1 MFHSAAYKHVP
12 IVQENPVEGIRNN
25 VLNTR
30 IICEAAI
37 EEEINNFILISS
49 LILWTLRDFLLLI
62 ICSLVISNIVCNLCN
77 QIQKGLKIPRS
88 LSLFLVLTVISV
100 IVFTIFILVLPP
112 FIKEFNE
119 ILVDIPNGLSK
130 INILINT
137 NLNKFNVL
145 LYGEQSENVI
155 DIFSLINNVVT
166 IPDASTIAKAIQES
180 FKNLINIAGNLGSGL
195 LKLIFVLAVSLMI
208 SIEPKQYKENILL
221 LIPKNYRN
229 KFRNILEKCNIAL
242 ANWTFSMVISSL
254 SVGLLSLIV
263 LSILD
268 VKYVVSNALIA
279 MVLNII
285 PNIGPVI
292 SGIFPI
298 SIALLDNFWKPLAVL
313 GSYVIIQNIESYIIM
328 PSIMKKKAN
337 LLPGL
342 TLISQFGF
350 TFIFGPL
357 GLILSL
363 PLAVV
368 IQVLIKESFKD
379 I

>member
-1 MFHSAAYKHVP
+1 M
-12 IVQENPVEGIRNN
+12 
-25 VLNTR
+25 
-30 IICEAAI
+30 
-37 EEEINNFILISS
+37 
-49 LILWTLRDFLLLI
+49 
-62 ICSLVISNIVCNLCN
+62 
-77 QIQKGLKIPRS
+77 QKGLKIPRS

-137 NLNKFNVL
+137 NLNKFNIL

-229 KFRNILEKCNIAL
+229 KFRNILEKCNTAL

-254 SVGLLSLIV
+254 SVGILSLIV

-313 GSYVIIQNIESYIIM
+313 GAYVIIQNIESYIIM

>member
-1 MFHSAAYKHVP
+1 
-12 IVQENPVEGIRNN
+12 
-25 VLNTR
+25 
-30 IICEAAI
+30 
-37 EEEINNFILISS
+37 
-49 LILWTLRDFLLLI
+49 
-62 ICSLVISNIVCNLCN
+62 LCN
-77 QIQKGLKIPRS
+77 QIQKGLKIPRA
-88 LSLFLVLTVISV
+88 LSLFIVLTVISV
-100 IVFTIFILVLPP
+100 IIFTIFILVLPP
-112 FIKEFNE
+112 FVKEFNE

-137 NLNKFNVL
+137 NLNKLNNLF
-145 LYGEQSENVI
+145 YGEESENVI
-155 DIFSLINNVVT
+155 EIFNLLDNVVT
-166 IPDASTIAKAIQES
+166 IPDAATIAKAIQES
-180 FKNLINIAGNLGSGL
+180 FINLINIAGNLGSGL
-195 LKLIFVLAVSLMI
+195 LRLIFVLVVSLMI
-208 SIEPKQYKENILL
+208 SLEPKQYKENILL

-229 KFRNILEKCNIAL
+229 KFRNILDKCNIAL

-263 LSILD
+263 LSILN

-298 SIALLDNFWKPLAVL
+298 SIALLDNFWKPIAVL
-313 GSYVIIQNIESYIIM
+313 GAYVIIQNIESYIIM

-368 IQVLIKESFKD
+368 IQVLIKESIND
-379 I
+379 N

>member
-1 MFHSAAYKHVP
+1 M
-12 IVQENPVEGIRNN
+12 
-25 VLNTR
+25 
-30 IICEAAI
+30 
-37 EEEINNFILISS
+37 
-49 LILWTLRDFLLLI
+49 
-62 ICSLVISNIVCNLCN
+62 
-77 QIQKGLKIPRS
+77 QKGLKIPRS

-137 NLNKFNVL
+137 NLNKFNSL

-180 FKNLINIAGNLGSGL
+180 FRNLINIAGNLGSGL
-195 LKLIFVLAVSLMI
+195 LKLIFVLVVSLMI

-221 LIPKNYRN
+221 LVPKNYRN

-279 MVLNII
+279 MVLNVI

-313 GSYVIIQNIESYIIM
+313 GAYVIIQNIESYIIM

>member
-1 MFHSAAYKHVP
+1 LSSSIYFKLV
-12 IVQENPVEGIRNN
+12 V
-25 VLNTR
+25 
-30 IICEAAI
+30 
-37 EEEINNFILISS
+37 ILITS
-49 LILWTLRDFLLLI
+49 LIVWTLRDFLLLI

-77 QIQKGLKIPRS
+77 QIQKGLKIPRP

-137 NLNKFNVL
+137 NLNKFNIL

-195 LKLIFVLAVSLMI
+195 LKLIFVLAVSLVI

-229 KFRNILEKCNIAL
+229 KFRNILEKCNVAL

-279 MVLNII
+279 MVLNVI
-285 PNIGPVI
+285 PNLGPVI

-313 GSYVIIQNIESYIIM
+313 GAYVIIQNIESYIIM

-368 IQVLIKESFKD
+368 IQVLIKESIKD

>member
-1 MFHSAAYKHVP
+1 
-12 IVQENPVEGIRNN
+12 
-25 VLNTR
+25 LNSSSY
-30 IICEAAI
+30 
-37 EEEINNFILISS
+37 FKLVVILITS

-62 ICSLVISNIVCNLCN
+62 ICSLVISNIVCNLCD

-137 NLNKFNVL
+137 NLNKFNSL

-155 DIFSLINNVVT
+155 DIFGLLNNVVT

-313 GSYVIIQNIESYIIM
+313 GAYVIIQNIESYIIM

>member
-1 MFHSAAYKHVP
+1 
-12 IVQENPVEGIRNN
+12 
-25 VLNTR
+25 LNSSSY
-30 IICEAAI
+30 
-37 EEEINNFILISS
+37 FKLVVILITL
-49 LILWTLRDFLLLI
+49 LIVWILRDFLLLI
-62 ICSLVISNIVCNLCN
+62 ICSLVISNIVCNLSN

-88 LSLFLVLTVISV
+88 ISLFLVLAVISV
-100 IVFTIFILVLPP
+100 IIFTIFILVLPP

-137 NLNKFNVL
+137 NLNKFNSL
-145 LYGEQSENVI
+145 FYGEQSENVI

-166 IPDASTIAKAIQES
+166 IPDVSTIAKAIQES

-195 LKLIFVLAVSLMI
+195 LRLIFVLAVSLMI
-208 SIEPKQYKENILL
+208 SIEPKQYKENVLL

>member
-1 MFHSAAYKHVP
+1 MSSSSYFKLV
-12 IVQENPVEGIRNN
+12 V
-25 VLNTR
+25 
-30 IICEAAI
+30 
-37 EEEINNFILISS
+37 ILITS
-49 LILWTLRDFLLLI
+49 LIVWTLRDFLLLI

-77 QIQKGLKIPRS
+77 QIQKGLKIPRP

-137 NLNKFNVL
+137 NLNKFNSL
-145 LYGEQSENVI
+145 FYGEQSENVI

-166 IPDASTIAKAIQES
+166 IPDVSTIAKAIQES

-195 LKLIFVLAVSLMI
+195 LRLIFVLAVSLMI
-208 SIEPKQYKENILL
+208 SIEPKQYKENVLL

>member
-1 MFHSAAYKHVP
+1 M
-12 IVQENPVEGIRNN
+12 
-25 VLNTR
+25 
-30 IICEAAI
+30 
-37 EEEINNFILISS
+37 
-49 LILWTLRDFLLLI
+49 I

-77 QIQKGLKIPRS
+77 QIQKGLKIPRP
-88 LSLFLVLTVISV
+88 LSLFVVLTVISV

-137 NLNKFNVL
+137 NLNKFNNL
-145 LYGEQSENVI
+145 FYGEQSENVI

-229 KFRNILEKCNIAL
+229 KFRNILEKCNTAL

>member
-1 MFHSAAYKHVP
+1 MSSSSYFKLV
-12 IVQENPVEGIRNN
+12 V
-25 VLNTR
+25 
-30 IICEAAI
+30 
-37 EEEINNFILISS
+37 ILITS
-49 LILWTLRDFLLLI
+49 LIVWTLKDFLLLI

-77 QIQKGLKIPRS
+77 QIQKGLKIPRP

-137 NLNKFNVL
+137 NLNKFNIL

-229 KFRNILEKCNIAL
+229 KFRNILEKCNTAL

-254 SVGLLSLIV
+254 SVGILSLIV

-313 GSYVIIQNIESYIIM
+313 GAYVIIQNIESYIIM

>member
-1 MFHSAAYKHVP
+1 MSSSSYFKLV
-12 IVQENPVEGIRNN
+12 V
-25 VLNTR
+25 
-30 IICEAAI
+30 
-37 EEEINNFILISS
+37 ILITL
-49 LILWTLRDFLLLI
+49 LIVWTLRDFLLLI
-62 ICSLVISNIVCNLCN
+62 ICSLVISNIVCNLSN

-88 LSLFLVLTVISV
+88 ISLFLVLAVISV
-100 IVFTIFILVLPP
+100 IIFTIFILVLPP

-137 NLNKFNVL
+137 NLNKFNGL
-145 LYGEQSENVI
+145 FYGEQSENVI

-166 IPDASTIAKAIQES
+166 IPDVSTIAKAIQES

-195 LKLIFVLAVSLMI
+195 LRLIFVLAVSLMI
-208 SIEPKQYKENILL
+208 SIEPKQYKENVLL
-221 LIPKNYRN
+221 IIPKNYRN

-242 ANWTFSMVISSL
+242 SNWTFSMVISSL

>member
-1 MFHSAAYKHVP
+1 MSSLSYFKLV
-12 IVQENPVEGIRNN
+12 V
-25 VLNTR
+25 
-30 IICEAAI
+30 
-37 EEEINNFILISS
+37 ILITL
-49 LILWTLRDFLLLI
+49 LIIWTLRDFLLLI

-77 QIQKGLKIPRS
+77 QMQKGLKIPRL

-137 NLNKFNVL
+137 NLNKFNTL
-145 LYGEQSENVI
+145 FYGEQSENVI

-180 FKNLINIAGNLGSGL
+180 FKNLINLAGNLGSGL

-221 LIPKNYRN
+221 LIPKQYRN
-229 KFRNILEKCNIAL
+229 KFRNIMEKSNVAL

-313 GSYVIIQNIESYIIM
+313 GAYVIIQNIESYIIM

>member
-1 MFHSAAYKHVP
+1 M
-12 IVQENPVEGIRNN
+12 
-25 VLNTR
+25 
-30 IICEAAI
+30 
-37 EEEINNFILISS
+37 
-49 LILWTLRDFLLLI
+49 
-62 ICSLVISNIVCNLCN
+62 
-77 QIQKGLKIPRS
+77 QKGLRIPRW

-137 NLNKFNVL
+137 NLNKFNNI
-145 LYGEQSENVI
+145 LYGEQSENVL

-180 FKNLINIAGNLGSGL
+180 FRNLINIAGNLGSGL
-195 LKLIFVLAVSLMI
+195 LKLIFVLAVSLTI

-221 LIPKNYRN
+221 LVPKIYRN

-313 GSYVIIQNIESYIIM
+313 GAYVVIQNIESYIIM

>member
-1 MFHSAAYKHVP
+1 MSSSLYFKLV
-12 IVQENPVEGIRNN
+12 V
-25 VLNTR
+25 
-30 IICEAAI
+30 
-37 EEEINNFILISS
+37 ILITS
-49 LILWTLRDFLLLI
+49 LIVWTLRDFLLLI

-77 QIQKGLKIPRS
+77 QIQKGLKIPRP

-137 NLNKFNVL
+137 NLNKFNIL

-229 KFRNILEKCNIAL
+229 KFRNILEKCNTAL

-254 SVGLLSLIV
+254 SVGILSLIV

-313 GSYVIIQNIESYIIM
+313 GAYVIIQNIESYIIM

-368 IQVLIKESFKD
+368 IQVLIKESYKD

>member
-1 MFHSAAYKHVP
+1 MNSSSYFKLV
-12 IVQENPVEGIRNN
+12 V
-25 VLNTR
+25 
-30 IICEAAI
+30 
-37 EEEINNFILISS
+37 ILITL
-49 LILWTLRDFLLLI
+49 LIVWTLRDFLLLI
-62 ICSLVISNIVCNLCN
+62 ICSLVISNIVCNLSN

-88 LSLFLVLTVISV
+88 ISLFLVLAVISV
-100 IVFTIFILVLPP
+100 IIFTIFILVLPP

-137 NLNKFNVL
+137 NLNKFNSL
-145 LYGEQSENVI
+145 FYGEQSENVI
-155 DIFSLINNVVT
+155 DIFSLINNIVT
-166 IPDASTIAKAIQES
+166 IPDVSTIAKAIQES

-195 LKLIFVLAVSLMI
+195 LRLIFVLAVSLMI
-208 SIEPKQYKENILL
+208 SIEPKQYKENVLL

-313 GSYVIIQNIESYIIM
+313 GAYVIIQNIESYIIM
-328 PSIMKKKAN
+328 PSKKKKKAN

>member
-1 MFHSAAYKHVP
+1 MNSSSYFKLV
-12 IVQENPVEGIRNN
+12 V
-25 VLNTR
+25 
-30 IICEAAI
+30 
-37 EEEINNFILISS
+37 ILITL
-49 LILWTLRDFLLLI
+49 LIVWTLRDFLLLI
-62 ICSLVISNIVCNLCN
+62 ICSLVISNIVCNLSN

-88 LSLFLVLTVISV
+88 ISLFLVLNVISV
-100 IVFTIFILVLPP
+100 IIFTIFILVLPP

-137 NLNKFNVL
+137 NLNKFNSL
-145 LYGEQSENVI
+145 FYGEQSENVI

-166 IPDASTIAKAIQES
+166 IPDVSTIAKAIQES

-195 LKLIFVLAVSLMI
+195 LRLIFVLAVSLMI

-313 GSYVIIQNIESYIIM
+313 GAYVIIQNIESYIIM

>member
-1 MFHSAAYKHVP
+1 MNSSSYFKLV
-12 IVQENPVEGIRNN
+12 V
-25 VLNTR
+25 
-30 IICEAAI
+30 
-37 EEEINNFILISS
+37 ILITS
-49 LILWTLRDFLLLI
+49 LIIWTLRDFLLLI
-62 ICSLVISNIVCNLCN
+62 ICSLVISNIVCNLSN

-88 LSLFLVLTVISV
+88 ISLFLVLAVISV
-100 IVFTIFILVLPP
+100 IIFTIFILVLPP

-137 NLNKFNVL
+137 NLNKFNSL
-145 LYGEQSENVI
+145 FYGEQSENVI

-166 IPDASTIAKAIQES
+166 IPDVSTIAKAIQES

-195 LKLIFVLAVSLMI
+195 LRLIFVLAVSLMI
-208 SIEPKQYKENILL
+208 SIEPKQYKENVLL

>member
-1 MFHSAAYKHVP
+1 MNSSSYFKLV
-12 IVQENPVEGIRNN
+12 V
-25 VLNTR
+25 
-30 IICEAAI
+30 
-37 EEEINNFILISS
+37 ILITS
-49 LILWTLRDFLLLI
+49 LIIWTLRDFLLLI

-88 LSLFLVLTVISV
+88 LALLLVLTVISV

-119 ILVDIPNGLSK
+119 ILIDIPNGLSK

-137 NLNKFNVL
+137 NLNKFNSL
-145 LYGEQSENVI
+145 FYGEQSENVI

-166 IPDASTIAKAIQES
+166 IPDVSTIAKAIQES

-313 GSYVIIQNIESYIIM
+313 GAYVIIQNIESYIIM

>member
-1 MFHSAAYKHVP
+1 MNSSSYFKLV
-12 IVQENPVEGIRNN
+12 V
-25 VLNTR
+25 
-30 IICEAAI
+30 
-37 EEEINNFILISS
+37 ILITL
-49 LILWTLRDFLLLI
+49 LIVWTLRDFLLLI

-88 LSLFLVLTVISV
+88 ISLFIVLAVISV
-100 IVFTIFILVLPP
+100 IIFTIFILVLPP

-137 NLNKFNVL
+137 NLNKFNSL
-145 LYGEQSENVI
+145 FYGEQSENVI

-166 IPDASTIAKAIQES
+166 IPDVSTFAKAIQES
-180 FKNLINIAGNLGSGL
+180 FKNLISIAGNLGSGL
-195 LKLIFVLAVSLMI
+195 LRLIFVLAVSLMI
-208 SIEPKQYKENILL
+208 TIEPKQYKENILL

>member
-1 MFHSAAYKHVP
+1 MNSSSYFKLV
-12 IVQENPVEGIRNN
+12 V
-25 VLNTR
+25 
-30 IICEAAI
+30 
-37 EEEINNFILISS
+37 ILITL
-49 LILWTLRDFLLLI
+49 LIVWTLRDFLLLI
-62 ICSLVISNIVCNLCN
+62 ICSLVISNIVCNLSN

-88 LSLFLVLTVISV
+88 ISLFLVLAVISV
-100 IVFTIFILVLPP
+100 IIFTIFILVLPP

-137 NLNKFNVL
+137 NLNKFNSL
-145 LYGEQSENVI
+145 FYGEQSENVI

-166 IPDASTIAKAIQES
+166 IPDVSTIAKAIQES

-195 LKLIFVLAVSLMI
+195 LRLIFVLAVSLMI
-208 SIEPKQYKENILL
+208 SIEPKQYKENVLL

-292 SGIFPI
+292 SGIFPF

-313 GSYVIIQNIESYIIM
+313 GAYVIIQNIESYIIM

>member
-1 MFHSAAYKHVP
+1 M
-12 IVQENPVEGIRNN
+12 N
-25 VLNTR
+25 
-30 IICEAAI
+30 
-37 EEEINNFILISS
+37 SS
-49 LILWTLRDFLLLI
+49 LYFKLIVIFIASFIIWNLRDFLLLI

-77 QIQKGLKIPRS
+77 QLQNGLKIPRS
-88 LSLFLVLTVISV
+88 LSLFIILIVITL
-100 IVFTIFILVLPP
+100 IVSSIFILVLPP
-112 FIKEFNE
+112 FVKEFNQ

-130 INILINT
+130 INVLLNT
-137 NLNKFNVL
+137 NLNKLNSLF
-145 LYGEQSENVI
+145 YGEESENVI
-155 DIFSLINNVVT
+155 DIFNLINDIIT
-166 IPDASTIAKAIQES
+166 IPDATTIAKAIQES
-180 FKNLINIAGNLGSGL
+180 FKNLINIAGNVGSGL
-195 LKLIFVLAVSLMI
+195 LRLVFVLVVSLMI
-208 SIEPKQYKENILL
+208 SIEPKQYIENILL

-229 KFRNILEKCNIAL
+229 KFRIILDKCNIAL

-268 VKYVVSNALIA
+268 VKYIVSNALIA
-279 MVLNII
+279 MILNII

-313 GSYVIIQNIESYIIM
+313 GAYVIIQNIESYLIM
-328 PSIMKKKAN
+328 PSIMKKKTN

-350 TFIFGPL
+350 TFVFGPL

-368 IQVLIKESFKD
+368 IQVLIKETIKD

>member
-1 MFHSAAYKHVP
+1 
-12 IVQENPVEGIRNN
+12 
-25 VLNTR
+25 LNSSSYFKL
-30 IICEAAI
+30 EV
-37 EEEINNFILISS
+37 ILITL
-49 LILWTLRDFLLLI
+49 LIVWTLRDFLLLI
-62 ICSLVISNIVCNLCN
+62 ICSLVISNIVCNLSN

-88 LSLFLVLTVISV
+88 ISLFLVLAVISV
-100 IVFTIFILVLPP
+100 IIFTIFILVLPP

-119 ILVDIPNGLSK
+119 ILVDIPNGLSR

-137 NLNKFNVL
+137 NLNKFNNL
-145 LYGEQSENVI
+145 LYGEESENVI
-155 DIFSLINNVVT
+155 DIFNLINNVVT
-166 IPDASTIAKAIQES
+166 IPDAATIAKAIQES
-180 FKNLINIAGNLGSGL
+180 FMNLINIAGNLGSGL
-195 LKLIFVLAVSLMI
+195 LKLIFVLVVSLMI

-229 KFRNILEKCNIAL
+229 KFRNILDKCNVAL

-254 SVGLLSLIV
+254 SVGFLSLIV

-292 SGIFPI
+292 SAIFPI

-313 GSYVIIQNIESYIIM
+313 AAYVIIQNIESYIIM

>member
-1 MFHSAAYKHVP
+1 M
-12 IVQENPVEGIRNN
+12 
-25 VLNTR
+25 
-30 IICEAAI
+30 
-37 EEEINNFILISS
+37 
-49 LILWTLRDFLLLI
+49 
-62 ICSLVISNIVCNLCN
+62 
-77 QIQKGLKIPRS
+77 QKGLKIPRS
-88 LSLFLVLTVISV
+88 LSLFLVLTIISV

-137 NLNKFNVL
+137 NLNKFNSL
-145 LYGEQSENVI
+145 LYGKQSENVI

-180 FKNLINIAGNLGSGL
+180 FKNLINIAGNLGSGV

-208 SIEPKQYKENILL
+208 SIEPKQYIENILL

-292 SGIFPI
+292 SGIFPF

-313 GSYVIIQNIESYIIM
+313 GAYVIIQNIESYIIM

>member
-1 MFHSAAYKHVP
+1 MSSSSYFKLV
-12 IVQENPVEGIRNN
+12 VF
-25 VLNTR
+25 
-30 IICEAAI
+30 
-37 EEEINNFILISS
+37 FITS
-49 LILWTLRDFLLLI
+49 LIVWNLRDFLLLI

-77 QIQKGLKIPRS
+77 QIQNGLKIPRP

-137 NLNKFNVL
+137 NLNNFNVL

-180 FKNLINIAGNLGSGL
+180 FRNLINIAGNLGSGL

-229 KFRNILEKCNIAL
+229 KFRNILEKCNTAL

-313 GSYVIIQNIESYIIM
+313 GAYVIIQNIESYIIM

>member
-1 MFHSAAYKHVP
+1 LSSSSYFKLV
-12 IVQENPVEGIRNN
+12 V
-25 VLNTR
+25 
-30 IICEAAI
+30 
-37 EEEINNFILISS
+37 ILITS
-49 LILWTLRDFLLLI
+49 LIVWTLRDFLLLI
-62 ICSLVISNIVCNLCN
+62 ICSLVISNIICNLCN

-88 LSLFLVLTVISV
+88 ISLFLVLAVISV
-100 IVFTIFILVLPP
+100 IIFTIFILVLPP

-137 NLNKFNVL
+137 NLNKFNSL
-145 LYGEQSENVI
+145 FYGEQSENVI
-155 DIFSLINNVVT
+155 DIFNLINNVVT
-166 IPDASTIAKAIQES
+166 IPDVSTIAKAIQES

-195 LKLIFVLAVSLMI
+195 LRLIFVLAVSLMI
-208 SIEPKQYKENILL
+208 SIEPKQYKENVLL

-229 KFRNILEKCNIAL
+229 KFRNILEKCNVAL

-313 GSYVIIQNIESYIIM
+313 GAYVIIQNIESYIIM

-368 IQVLIKESFKD
+368 IQVIVKESFKD

>member
-1 MFHSAAYKHVP
+1 MNSSSYFKLV
-12 IVQENPVEGIRNN
+12 V
-25 VLNTR
+25 
-30 IICEAAI
+30 
-37 EEEINNFILISS
+37 ILITFF
-49 LILWTLRDFLLLI
+49 IVWTLRDFLLLI
-62 ICSLVISNIVCNLCN
+62 ICSLVISNIVCNLSN

-88 LSLFLVLTVISV
+88 ISLFLVLAVISV
-100 IVFTIFILVLPP
+100 IIFTIFILVLPP

-137 NLNKFNVL
+137 NLNKFNSL
-145 LYGEQSENVI
+145 FYGEQSENVI

-166 IPDASTIAKAIQES
+166 IPDVSTIAKAIQES

-195 LKLIFVLAVSLMI
+195 LRLIFVLAVSLMI
-208 SIEPKQYKENILL
+208 SIEPKQYKENVLL

>member
-1 MFHSAAYKHVP
+1 MSSSSYFKLV
-12 IVQENPVEGIRNN
+12 V
-25 VLNTR
+25 
-30 IICEAAI
+30 
-37 EEEINNFILISS
+37 ILITS
-49 LILWTLRDFLLLI
+49 LIVWTLRDFLLLI

-77 QIQKGLKIPRS
+77 QIQKGLKIPRP

-130 INILINT
+130 INILLNT
-137 NLNKFNVL
+137 NLSKLNNL
-145 LYGEQSENVI
+145 YYGEESENVL
-155 DIFSLINNVVT
+155 DIYNFLNNVVS
-166 IPDASTIAKAIQES
+166 IPDAATIAKAIQES
-180 FKNLINIAGNLGSGL
+180 FRNLINIAGNLGSGL
-195 LKLIFVLAVSLMI
+195 LKIIFVLVVSLMI
-208 SIEPKQYKENILL
+208 SIEPKQYKENILF
-221 LIPKNYRN
+221 LIPRNYRN
-229 KFRNILEKCNIAL
+229 KFRNILDKCNIAL
-242 ANWTFSMVISSL
+242 ANWSFSMVISSL

-292 SGIFPI
+292 SAIFPI

-313 GSYVIIQNIESYIIM
+313 GFYVLIQNIESYIIM
-328 PSIMKKKAN
+328 PSIMKKKTN

-368 IQVLIKESFKD
+368 IQVLIKETTND

>member
-1 MFHSAAYKHVP
+1 MNSSAYFKLAV
-12 IVQENPVEGIRNN
+12 
-25 VLNTR
+25 
-30 IICEAAI
+30 
-37 EEEINNFILISS
+37 ILITS
-49 LILWTLRDFLLLI
+49 LIIWILRDFILLI

-77 QIQKGLKIPRS
+77 QIQNGLKIPRS
-88 LSLFLVLTVISV
+88 LSLFFVLTVISV

-130 INILINT
+130 INFLLNT
-137 NLNKFNVL
+137 NINKLNSLF
-145 LYGEQSENVI
+145 YGEESENVI
-155 DIFSLINNVVT
+155 DIFNLINNVVT
-166 IPDASTIAKAIQES
+166 IPDAATIAKAIQES
-180 FKNLINIAGNLGSGL
+180 FKNLINIAGNLGSGF
-195 LKLIFVLAVSLMI
+195 LKLIFVLVVSLMI
-208 SIEPKQYKENILL
+208 SIEPKQYIENILL
-221 LIPKNYRN
+221 LIPKSYRN
-229 KFRNILEKCNIAL
+229 KSRNILAKCNTAL

-298 SIALLDNFWKPLAVL
+298 SIALLDNFWKPLVVL
-313 GSYVIIQNIESYIIM
+313 GAYVIIQNIESYIIM

-368 IQVLIKESFKD
+368 IQVLIKESIKD

>member
-1 MFHSAAYKHVP
+1 MNSSSYFKLV
-12 IVQENPVEGIRNN
+12 V
-25 VLNTR
+25 
-30 IICEAAI
+30 
-37 EEEINNFILISS
+37 ILITS
-49 LILWTLRDFLLLI
+49 LIIWTLRDFLLLI

-77 QIQKGLKIPRS
+77 QIQKGLKIPRWFS
-88 LSLFLVLTVISV
+88 LCLVLTVISV

-137 NLNKFNVL
+137 NLNKFNSFF
-145 LYGEQSENVI
+145 YGEQSENVI
-155 DIFSLINNVVT
+155 DIFNLINNIVA

-313 GSYVIIQNIESYIIM
+313 GAYVIIQNIESYIIM

>member
-1 MFHSAAYKHVP
+1 MNSTSYFKLV
-12 IVQENPVEGIRNN
+12 V
-25 VLNTR
+25 
-30 IICEAAI
+30 
-37 EEEINNFILISS
+37 ILITL
-49 LILWTLRDFLLLI
+49 LIVWTLRDFLLLI
-62 ICSLVISNIVCNLCN
+62 ICSLVISNIVCNLSN

-88 LSLFLVLTVISV
+88 ISLFLVLVVISV
-100 IVFTIFILVLPP
+100 IIFTIFILVLPP

-137 NLNKFNVL
+137 NLNKFNSL
-145 LYGEQSENVI
+145 FYGEQPENVI

-166 IPDASTIAKAIQES
+166 IPDVSTIAKAIQES

-195 LKLIFVLAVSLMI
+195 LRLIFVLAVSLMI
-208 SIEPKQYKENILL
+208 SIEPKQYKENVLL

>member
-1 MFHSAAYKHVP
+1 M
-12 IVQENPVEGIRNN
+12 
-25 VLNTR
+25 
-30 IICEAAI
+30 
-37 EEEINNFILISS
+37 
-49 LILWTLRDFLLLI
+49 
-62 ICSLVISNIVCNLCN
+62 
-77 QIQKGLKIPRS
+77 QKGLKIPRP

-137 NLNKFNVL
+137 NLNKFNSL
-145 LYGEQSENVI
+145 FYGEQSENVI

-180 FKNLINIAGNLGSGL
+180 FRNLINIAGNLGSGL
-195 LKLIFVLAVSLMI
+195 LKLIFVLVVSLMI

-313 GSYVIIQNIESYIIM
+313 GAYVIIQNVESYIIM

>member
-1 MFHSAAYKHVP
+1 LSSSSYFKLV
-12 IVQENPVEGIRNN
+12 V
-25 VLNTR
+25 
-30 IICEAAI
+30 
-37 EEEINNFILISS
+37 ILITS
-49 LILWTLRDFLLLI
+49 LIVWTLRDFLLLI

-77 QIQKGLKIPRS
+77 QIQKGLKIPRP

-119 ILVDIPNGLSK
+119 ILLDIPNGLSK

-137 NLNKFNVL
+137 NLNKFNIL

-180 FKNLINIAGNLGSGL
+180 LKNLINIAGNLGSGL

-208 SIEPKQYKENILL
+208 SIEPKQYKENILQ
-221 LIPKNYRN
+221 LIPKTYRN
-229 KFRNILEKCNIAL
+229 KFRNILEKCNTAL

-313 GSYVIIQNIESYIIM
+313 GAYVIIQNIESYIIM

>member
-1 MFHSAAYKHVP
+1 MNSSSYFKLV
-12 IVQENPVEGIRNN
+12 V
-25 VLNTR
+25 
-30 IICEAAI
+30 
-37 EEEINNFILISS
+37 ILITL
-49 LILWTLRDFLLLI
+49 LIVWTLRDFLLLI
-62 ICSLVISNIVCNLCN
+62 ICSLVISNIVCNLSN

-88 LSLFLVLTVISV
+88 ISLFLVLAVISV
-100 IVFTIFILVLPP
+100 IIFTIFILVLPP

-137 NLNKFNVL
+137 NLNKFNSL
-145 LYGEQSENVI
+145 FYGEQSENVI

-313 GSYVIIQNIESYIIM
+313 GAYVIIQNIESYIIM

>member
-1 MFHSAAYKHVP
+1 LS
-12 IVQENPVEGIRNN
+12 
-25 VLNTR
+25 
-30 IICEAAI
+30 
-37 EEEINNFILISS
+37 SS
-49 LILWTLRDFLLLI
+49 LYFKLVVFLITSLIVWTLRDFLLLI

-77 QIQKGLKIPRS
+77 QIQKGLKIPRP

-137 NLNKFNVL
+137 NLNKFNFL

-313 GSYVIIQNIESYIIM
+313 GAYIIIQNIESYIIM

>member
-1 MFHSAAYKHVP
+1 MSSSSYFKLV
-12 IVQENPVEGIRNN
+12 V
-25 VLNTR
+25 
-30 IICEAAI
+30 
-37 EEEINNFILISS
+37 ILITS
-49 LILWTLRDFLLLI
+49 LIVWTLRDFLLLI

-77 QIQKGLKIPRS
+77 QIQKGLKIPRP

-130 INILINT
+130 INILLNT
-137 NLNKFNVL
+137 NLSKLNKL
-145 LYGEQSENVI
+145 YYGEESENVL
-155 DIFSLINNVVT
+155 DIYNFLNNVVS
-166 IPDASTIAKAIQES
+166 IPDAATIAKAIQES
-180 FKNLINIAGNLGSGL
+180 FRNLINIAGNLGSGL
-195 LKLIFVLAVSLMI
+195 LKIIFVLVVSLMI
-208 SIEPKQYKENILL
+208 SIEPKQYKENILF
-221 LIPKNYRN
+221 LIPRNYRN
-229 KFRNILEKCNIAL
+229 KFRNILDKCNIAL
-242 ANWTFSMVISSL
+242 ANWSFSMVISSL

-292 SGIFPI
+292 SAIFPI

-313 GSYVIIQNIESYIIM
+313 GSYVLIQNIESYIIM

-342 TLISQFGF
+342 ALISQFGF

-368 IQVLIKESFKD
+368 IQVLIKETTKD